1 MNFKKILSVVS
12 ACVVTAA
19 AGMNLITASAAVR
32 EITYTGPSSGAFAKN
47 DDGSTLRFNIY
58 NEWVNPVIKDMNN
71 TGVFEDAIDV
81 TFTVSGLT
89 GSVNKND
96 DGSDG
101 EPYAAELVGTVGTDQ
116 FWGAGKNGNTV
127 TNDSVL
133 ITGNGQYTVSFNLSS
148 PADTVLCL
156 ILSTNINAY
165 NYDAGGNP
173 EKTGITFNID
183 RIVTQDSSQSEE
195 TTEPIPVT
203 EETTEP
209 ATGGVEPT
217 PTDPTDATETEPTTN
232 APATSANT
240 RVTTIAANANNN
252 SNNGGNTT
260 GGNQVSNSTS
270 GSPTT
275 KGAGIAAAFAGL
287 ALTAGVAVLTKV
299 KRK

>member
-1 MNFKKILSVVS
+1 MNFKKLLSVIS
-12 ACVVTAA
+12 ACAVTAA
-19 AGMNLITASAAVR
+19 AGITFITASAEVR
-32 EITYTGPSSGAFAKN
+32 EITYTGPSSRAFSKN

-71 TGVFEDAIDV
+71 SGVFEGEIDV

-89 GSVNKND
+89 GSANKND

-101 EPYAAELVGTVGTDQ
+101 DPYAAELVGTVGTDQ

-165 NYDAGGNP
+165 NYDADGNP
-173 EKTGITFNID
+173 EKTGIIFNID

-217 PTDPTDATETEPTTN
+217 PTDPTDTTETEPTTN
-232 APATSANT
+232 APVSTA
-240 RVTTIAANANNN
+240 VIQTTTVYNNN
-252 SNNGGNTT
+252 NNGTT
-260 GGNQVSNSTS
+260 NSGNQVSNNTS

-287 ALTAGVAVLTKV
+287 VLTAGAAVLTKV

>member
-12 ACVVTAA
+12 ACAVTAA

-71 TGVFEDAIDV
+71 TGVFEEAIDV

-183 RIVTQDSSQSEE
+183 KIVTQDSS
-195 TTEPIPVT
+195 
-203 EETTEP
+203 
-209 ATGGVEPT
+209 A
-217 PTDPTDATETEPTTN
+217 AETEPTTN

-240 RVTTIAANANNN
+240 QVTTVAANANNN
-252 SNNGGNTT
+252 SNNGGNTN

-287 ALTAGVAVLTKV
+287 ALTAGAAVLTKV

>member
-1 MNFKKILSVVS
+1 M
-12 ACVVTAA
+12 
-19 AGMNLITASAAVR
+19 
-32 EITYTGPSSGAFAKN
+32 
-47 DDGSTLRFNIY
+47 GSR
-58 NEWVNPVIKDMNN
+58 
-71 TGVFEDAIDV
+71 
-81 TFTVSGLT
+81 
-89 GSVNKND
+89 
-96 DGSDG
+96 
-101 EPYAAELVGTVGTDQ
+101 
-116 FWGAGKNGNTV
+116 KNGNTV

-183 RIVTQDSSQSEE
+183 KIVTQDSSQSEE

-217 PTDPTDATETEPTTN
+217 PTDTQ
-232 APATSANT
+232 
-240 RVTTIAANANNN
+240 VTTVAANANNN
-252 SNNGGNTT
+252 SNNGGNTN
-260 GGNQVSNSTS
+260 GGKQVSNSTS

-287 ALTAGVAVLTKV
+287 ALTAGAAVLTKV

>member
-1 MNFKKILSVVS
+1 MNLKKLLSVVS
-12 ACVVTAA
+12 ACAVTVA
-19 AGMNLITASAAVR
+19 AGMTFITASAAVR
-32 EITYTGPSSGAFAKN
+32 EINYTGPSSGAFSKN

-81 TFTVSGLT
+81 TFTVSGLA

-165 NYDAGGNP
+165 NYDADGNP

-183 RIVTQDSSQSEE
+183 RIATQDSSQSEE

-217 PTDPTDATETEPTTN
+217 PTEPTDTTETETEPTTN
-232 APATSANT
+232 APVSTVVNQI
-240 RVTTIAANANNN
+240 TTVYNNN
-252 SNNGGNTT
+252 NNGSTN
-260 GGNQVSNSTS
+260 GGNQVSNNTS

-287 ALTAGVAVLTKV
+287 VLTAGAAVLTKV